1 MTNRKNLI
9 PWLLTSFP
17 AAADEPNDIPNLI
30 KVYSYAVEGISDR
43 NLEATIRAFIQGK
56 VDRNNAFRPSPA
68 EIAAYARPLQMR
80 EDNVNELQKRVEARN
95 LITDDWKPSG
105 TEDQRKAH
113 VEAAMKKLRT
123 TMDTA

>member
-1 MTNRKNLI
+1 
-9 PWLLTSFP
+9 LLTSFP

-95 LITDDWKPSG
+95 RITDDWKPSG
-105 TEDQRKAH
+105 TEEQRKAH

-123 TMDTA
+123 TMDTT